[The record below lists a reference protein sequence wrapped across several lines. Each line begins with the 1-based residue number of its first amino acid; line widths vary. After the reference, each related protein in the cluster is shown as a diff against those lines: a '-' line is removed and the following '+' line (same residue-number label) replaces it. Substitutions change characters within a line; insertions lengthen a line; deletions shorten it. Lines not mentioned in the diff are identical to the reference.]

1 MSGKTPEPSTD
12 DATASAEEPTEGQ
25 RLDRWLW
32 FTRLVKT
39 RTLAAK
45 FVETGKVRVNA
56 VKVIKPSRTV
66 RPGDVVTAT
75 LHRRLHVLKVLSAG
89 ERRGPASEAQ
99 TLYED
104 ITPQPRGEDEAP
116 EKPATPAKREPGS
129 GRPTKRERRKLD
141 RLRTGR

>member
-1 MSGKTPEPSTD
+1 MSGKTPEPSAS
-12 DATASAEEPTEGQ
+12 DAATSPDEQSEGQ

-66 RPGDVVTAT
+66 RAGDVVTAT
-75 LHRRLHVLKVLSAG
+75 LHRRLHVLKVLAPG

-104 ITPQPRGEDEAP
+104 ITPQPRQEEDAP
-116 EKPATPAKREPGS
+116 KQPAAPARREPGT
-129 GRPTKRERRKLD
+129 GRPTKRERRKMD

>member
-1 MSGKTPEPSTD
+1 MSGKTPEPSAS
-12 DATASAEEPTEGQ
+12 DAATSPDEQSEGQ

-45 FVETGKVRVNA
+45 FVETGKVRINA

-66 RPGDVVTAT
+66 RAGDVVTAT
-75 LHRRLHVLKVLSAG
+75 LHRRLHVLKVLAPG
-89 ERRGPASEAQ
+89 DRRGPASEAQ

-104 ITPQPRGEDEAP
+104 ITPQPRQEEDAP
-116 EKPATPAKREPGS
+116 KQPAAPARREPGT

>member
-1 MSGKTPEPSTD
+1 MFVKMPEPMPETGE
-12 DATASAEEPTEGQ
+12 ATENEEILGQ

-45 FVETGKVRVNA
+45 FVESGKVRVNS
-56 VKVIKPSRTV
+56 VRITKPARTV
-66 RPGDVVTAT
+66 RAGDVITAT
-75 LHRRLHVLKVLSAG
+75 LHRRLHVVKVLSVG
-89 ERRGPASEAQ
+89 ERRGPASEAR

-104 ITPQPRGEDEAP
+104 LTPEPTKD
-116 EKPATPAKREPGS
+116 EKPTPHPTPAAVREPGA

-141 RLRTGR
+141 RLRS